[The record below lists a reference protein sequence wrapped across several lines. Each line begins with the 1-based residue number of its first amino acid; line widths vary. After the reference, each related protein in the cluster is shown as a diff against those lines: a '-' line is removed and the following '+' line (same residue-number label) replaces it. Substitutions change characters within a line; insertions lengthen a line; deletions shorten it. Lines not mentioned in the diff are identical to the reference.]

1 MRVSL
6 SKNSDVPLR
15 HQIAEQIVVLIT
27 TGQIEP
33 GEQLPSVRALA
44 RRLKIHHNTVSEA
57 YQDLVRRGW
66 LTRQRGSRLVVG
78 ERNGTSPTGSGSLDE
93 LINEAIQRAKRM
105 GYGLQALTKRVRERL
120 QEQPADHVLVVE
132 EEAGLRR
139 VICHEVKEETGLGVE
154 GCTPAELDRQPD
166 LCFGAQVFAPLHMKN
181 ELKAGALEMRPPI
194 WITYSS
200 ADEHVKLIQNLKS
213 PSVIAAASVSATL
226 LRTARSCFAPA
237 LGRRHA
243 FEGFLLEENKRVD
256 LRGIDVVFCDSIAM
270 EAVQSGQRVHYRLIS
285 PACLRELA
293 SALDVK
299 QRSKTG

>member
-6 SKNSDVPLR
+6 SKSSDVPVR

-27 TGQIEP
+27 TGQIGP
-33 GEQLPSVRALA
+33 GEKLPSVRALA

-57 YQDLVRRGW
+57 YQDLVKRGW

-78 ERNGTSPTGSGSLDE
+78 ARNGANATASASLDQ
-93 LINEAIQRAKRM
+93 LINETIQRAKGM

-120 QEQPADHVLVVE
+120 QEEAADHILVVE

-139 VICHEVKEETGLGVE
+139 VICREVKEEVGAVVE
-154 GCTPAELDRQPD
+154 SCTPAELARQPD
-166 LCFGAQVFAPLHMKN
+166 LCFGAQVFAPLHLKN
-181 ELKAGALEMRPPI
+181 QLKAAALELRPPI

-200 ADEHVKLIQNLKS
+200 ADGHLKLIRNLKA
-213 PSVIAAASVSATL
+213 PSVIAAVSVSATL

-243 FEGFLLEENKRVD
+243 FESFLLEDKRVD
-256 LRGIDVVFCDSIAM
+256 LRGMDVVFCDSIAM
-270 EAVQSGQRVHYRLIS
+270 EAVQARQRVHYRLIS
-285 PACLRELA
+285 SDCVRELR
-293 SALDVK
+293 SMLDVK